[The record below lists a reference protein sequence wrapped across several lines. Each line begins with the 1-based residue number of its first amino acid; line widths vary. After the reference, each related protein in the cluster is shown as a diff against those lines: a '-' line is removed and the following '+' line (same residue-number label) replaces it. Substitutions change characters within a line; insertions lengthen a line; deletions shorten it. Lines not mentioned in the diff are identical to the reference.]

1 MTTATT
7 IAVAVQGG
15 GAHGALAWGVLDR
28 LLEDG
33 LAIDRLCGVSSG
45 ALTAA
50 MLAQGLARGGALAR
64 GGGVARAG
72 GAEARRAM
80 RTLWERIDAIHTF
93 SPLRG
98 PLLERWLFGTDIG
111 ASLAW
116 QVSQTALGLFGA
128 APLNPLGANPLRP
141 LVAELLD
148 AKSLTGT
155 PALSI
160 AATDVETGEAC
171 LWHDADISV
180 EKLLA
185 SCCLPL
191 VMPPCEIE
199 ERIYWDGGFSGNPP
213 LAPLL
218 QPAPPDILIVVRAQ
232 PRVRRDIGTNPI
244 ETLVRLAEIA
254 GERVLATELAALPST
269 VRMIEL
275 GADAALAG
283 LPFSSKFTPEEGL
296 IPRLFARGRAIATGI
311 AASL

>member
-1 MTTATT
+1 MTSATT
-7 IAVAVQGG
+7 VAVAVQGG
-15 GAHGALAWGVLDR
+15 GAHGALAWGALDR

-50 MLAQGLARGGALAR
+50 MLAQGLATGGQAQ
-64 GGGVARAG
+64 
-72 GAEARRAM
+72 ARRAM

-111 ASLAW
+111 AALAW
-116 QVSQTALGLFGA
+116 QVSQTAFGLFGA
-128 APLNPLGANPLRP
+128 VPLNPLGANPLRP

-148 AKSLTGT
+148 SGSLTGT

-160 AATDVETGEAC
+160 AATDAETGEAR
-171 LWHDADISV
+171 LWHDADITV
-180 EKLLA
+180 EPLLA

-191 VMPPCEIE
+191 LMPPCEIDE
-199 ERIYWDGGFSGNPP
+199 HTYWDGGFAGNPP

-218 QPAPPDILIVVRAQ
+218 RPAAPDVLIVVRAQ
-232 PRVRRDIGTNPI
+232 PRLRRDIGTNPI
-244 ETLVRLAEIA
+244 ETLVRIAEIA
-254 GERVLATELAALPST
+254 GERILATELAALPPT
-269 VRMIEL
+269 VRLIEI
-275 GADAALAG
+275 GADAALAD
-283 LPFSSKFTPEEGL
+283 LPVASKFAPDDGL
-296 IPRLFARGRAIATGI
+296 IARLFARGRAIASNV

>member
-1 MTTATT
+1 MKASTSTAPV

-33 LAIDRLCGVSSG
+33 VQIARLCGVSSG

-50 MLAQGLARGGALAR
+50 MLAQGLARDPANPAPAR
-64 GGGVARAG
+64 QT
-72 GAEARRAM
+72 M

-98 PLLERWLFGTDIG
+98 PLMERWLFGTDIG

-141 LVAELLD
+141 LVADLLD
-148 AKSLTGT
+148 RASLSGT
-155 PALSI
+155 PALTI
-160 AATDVETGEAC
+160 AATDVISGEAR
-171 LWHDADISV
+171 LWRDGEITV
-180 EKLLA
+180 ETLLA
-185 SCCLPL
+185 SCCLPI
-191 VMPPCEIE
+191 VMPPCEIDGAT
-199 ERIYWDGGFSGNPP
+199 YWDGGFSGNPP

-218 QPAPPDILIVVRAQ
+218 LPTPPDILIIVRAQ
-232 PRVRRDIGTNPI
+232 PRIRRDVGTTQI

-254 GERVLATELAALPST
+254 GERVLATERAALPAS
-269 VRMIEL
+269 VRVIEL
-275 GADAALAG
+275 GADAFLAG
-283 LPFSSKFTPEEGL
+283 LPFASKFAPDDGL
-296 IPRLFARGRAIATGI
+296 IARLFARGRAIASGV
-311 AASL
+311 AATL

>member
-116 QVSQTALGLFGA
+116 QVSQTAFGLFGA

-155 PALSI
+155 PALCI
-160 AATDVETGEAC
+160 AATDVTTGEAR
-171 LWHDADISV
+171 LWHDGAIGV
-180 EKLLA
+180 EPLLA

-191 VMPPCEIE
+191 LMPPCEIDD
-199 ERIYWDGGFSGNPP
+199 RLYWDGGFAGNPP

-218 QPAPPDILIVVRAQ
+218 RPAAPDVLIVVRAQ
-232 PRVRRDIGTNPI
+232 PRLRHDVGTNQI
-244 ETLVRLAEIA
+244 ETLVRIAEIA
-254 GERVLATELAALPST
+254 GERVLATELAALPPT
-269 VRMIEL
+269 VRLVEL
-275 GADAALAG
+275 GADAALAD
-283 LPFSSKFTPEEGL
+283 LPVASKFAPDDGL
-296 IPRLFARGRAIATGI
+296 IARLFTRGRAIAEGV